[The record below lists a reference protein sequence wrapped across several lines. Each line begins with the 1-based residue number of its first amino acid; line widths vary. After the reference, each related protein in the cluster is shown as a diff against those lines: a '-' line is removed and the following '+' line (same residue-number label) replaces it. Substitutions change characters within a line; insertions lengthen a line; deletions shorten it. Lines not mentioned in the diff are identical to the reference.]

1 MEMRTYAE
9 SSDSFDDMGPVV
21 EGPVAA
27 VAEATAP
34 SGAGEPAETWGAKS
48 LDLRG
53 VAKPPLFDGRPL

>member
-9 SSDSFDDMGPVV
+9 SSDSFGEMGPVAG
-21 EGPVAA
+21 GPVAA
-27 VAEATAP
+27 VVEAT
-34 SGAGEPAETWGAKS
+34 GEPAAGETWGAKL